1 MKEYKITFTEK
12 FKYKERD
19 NSIHTFER
27 ETIEFVKGDY
37 NAGFIARAILHEL
50 QNNSPDSRW
59 SIDDI
64 EEVEGSN

>member
-12 FKYKERD
+12 FKYRERD
-19 NSIHTFER
+19 NSIHTFEKDNVV
-27 ETIEFVKGDY
+27 FVKGCY

-50 QNNSPDSRW
+50 QNDRPDSRW
-59 SIDDI
+59 NIKDI